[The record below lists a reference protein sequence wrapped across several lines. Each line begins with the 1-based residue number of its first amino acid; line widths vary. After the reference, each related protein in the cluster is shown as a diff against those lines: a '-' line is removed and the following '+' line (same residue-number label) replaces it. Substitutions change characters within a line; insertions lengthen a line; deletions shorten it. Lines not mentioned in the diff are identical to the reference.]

1 MHVKQ
6 QKPLGGYFETE
17 SAALLPS
24 QQTPNTSPNASLFRD
39 TVTFPSG
46 RAALLAIL
54 EKLPSG
60 QLYMPLYC
68 CGVLQEAL
76 AASPHIHP
84 CYYRLKAEPGS
95 FLLEP
100 ELPPDLPRD
109 LPTDVW
115 ILYVNYAGLQG
126 SVISKL
132 HAQYGERL
140 ILDNTHAFFS
150 PPPPGCFGFNSA
162 RKFFGVPDGALAYG
176 LNPKQY
182 SAFRPANHLVTEE
195 HLTLKAQG
203 EDQAGYAI
211 YARNEQ
217 QMSQSC
223 RTDWSMSAYTQRILE
238 RINTDWVK
246 ARRREN
252 YQYLREAM
260 DLLGETQPGLKNE
273 WHLPSAIPVDTI
285 PFAFPFYPKQAVGN
299 PLFSSQ
305 LRQYLR
311 DRQIYTPTLWP
322 EVLDTSGV
330 ELEVQ
335 SMEIKLSRDT
345 LWLPLD
351 HRYTPEDLAR
361 LIAVLET
368 SGAK

>member
-1 MHVKQ
+1 MKQ

-17 SAALLPS
+17 ETALLPLS
-24 QQTPNTSPNASLFRD
+24 QGPNPFIFQN

-54 EKLPSG
+54 ENLPPS

-76 AASPHIHP
+76 AASPHIQP
-84 CYYRLKAEPGS
+84 CYYRLKAES
-95 FLLEP
+95 SAFLFEP
-100 ELPPDLPRD
+100 KLPPNLAPD
-109 LPTDVW
+109 TQV
-115 ILYVNYAGLQG
+115 LYVNYAGLQG
-126 SVISKL
+126 PVVSSL
-132 HAQYGERL
+132 REQFGTRL
-140 ILDNTHAFFS
+140 ILDNTHAFFEPS
-150 PPPPGCFGFNSA
+150 PPGCFGFNSV

-176 LNPKQY
+176 FNPSQY
-182 SAFRPANHLVTEE
+182 SDSRPANHLISEA
-195 HLTLKAQG
+195 HLGLKARG

-211 YARNEQ
+211 YARNEER
-217 QMSQSC
+217 MSQSC
-223 RTDWSMSAYTQRILE
+223 RTDWAMSVYTQKTLE

-252 YQYLREAM
+252 YQYLRTAI
-260 DLLGETQPGLKNE
+260 DSLGEAQPGLKNE
-273 WHLPSAIPVDTI
+273 WHLPVTLPIDTI
-285 PFAFPFYPKQAVGN
+285 PFAYPFYPKLARGN
-299 PLFSSQ
+299 PLFSPQ

-311 DRQIYTPTLWP
+311 EQQIYTPTLWP
-322 EVLDTSGV
+322 EVLDKECG
-330 ELEVQ
+330 ELETC
-335 SMEIKLSRDT
+335 LSRDT

-351 HRYTPEDLAR
+351 HRYAAGDLTR